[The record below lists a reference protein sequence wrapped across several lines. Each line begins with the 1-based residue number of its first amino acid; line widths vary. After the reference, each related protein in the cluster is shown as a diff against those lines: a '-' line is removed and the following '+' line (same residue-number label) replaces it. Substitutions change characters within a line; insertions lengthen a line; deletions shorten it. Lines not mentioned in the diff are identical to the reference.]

1 MTPSVGHAVR
11 AEALPGAALWP
22 EGVTHRDVEANG
34 VRLHVALAGRAGAP
48 LVLLLHGFPEG
59 ALCWRRQVDP
69 LVRAGWRVAVPDQ
82 RGYATSS
89 KPQSVRAYSVDLL
102 AADVIALAA
111 ALGHERAAVVGN
123 DWGGIVAW
131 HLLER
136 HARFVQRAV
145 VLNAPHP
152 ATFLGHALTH
162 PTQAVKSAYVAFFQL
177 PWLPEA
183 SLEAGNYALLRR
195 ALTSTSRPG
204 AFDEATLDAYAAD
217 WSQDGALTSML
228 NWYRAL
234 AFAPRTPPQRITLPV
249 RIVWGDR
256 DAALDAA
263 LAERAAAQ
271 CDRAE
276 VLHLPD
282 CTHWLLHEDVERVNA
297 LIVEFLAAA

>member
-1 MTPSVGHAVR
+1 MTPTLAQRRLPEV
-11 AEALPGAALWP
+11 LPGAALWP
-22 EGVTHRDVEANG
+22 DGVLHRDIDANG
-34 VRLHVALAGRAGAP
+34 VRLHVALAGPPNAP

-59 ALCWRRQVDP
+59 GLCWRHQVEP

-82 RGYATSS
+82 RGYGTSA
-89 KPQSVRAYSVDLL
+89 KPVSVQSYALDIL
-102 AADVIALAA
+102 AGDVIALAG
-111 ALGHERAAVVGN
+111 ALGHERAAVVGH

-152 ATFLGHALTH
+152 ATLLGHALTH
-162 PTQAVKSAYVAFFQL
+162 PSQVAKSAYVAFFQI

-183 SLEAGNYALLRR
+183 WLKAGHHALLRR
-195 ALTSTSRPG
+195 TLASTSRPG
-204 AFDEATLDAYAAD
+204 AFDDALLDAYAAA
-217 WSQDGALTSML
+217 WSQPGALTAML

-234 AFAPRTPPQRITLPV
+234 AFAPRAPRQRITVPV

-256 DAALDAA
+256 DTALDAA
-263 LAERAAAQ
+263 LAERAAAE

-276 VLHLPD
+276 VLHLRE
-282 CTHWLLHEDVERVNA
+282 CTHWLLHEDVERVNG